1 MGDILYIDKSNYK
14 NYIREGGEFH
24 VPYSRRQLIKCGE
37 LGNFVN
43 NYKTKPEEFDAAD
56 REIIINYIPDDVTYL
71 FVDRTKVT
79 EINCR
84 VSKSTKI
91 VCLYSMFAEKYD
103 LGVHDLSGG
112 EYNAMMIKR
121 YISKLI

>member
-24 VPYSRRQLIKCGE
+24 VPYSRSQAIKYRE
-37 LGNFVN
+37 LDKFMDRH
-43 NYKTKPEEFDAAD
+43 KTKPEEFDTAD

-84 VSKSTKI
+84 IPKSTKI
-91 VCLYSMFAEKYD
+91 VCLHSMFAEKYD

-112 EYNAMMIKR
+112 EYNTMMIKR